1 MAEGTRRELTPE
13 QQAARAAELAEIRRR
28 LNDRVDE
35 LVPMYLSG
43 ARRAGRFWEVGSLEG
58 EPGQS
63 MKINR
68 DGPMKGFWTAFKLQ
82 EGEHGRSGQ
91 MLDLVIHRQYAG
103 NFGAAIKAL
112 RASFGMVSVSDEER
126 AKWAAAAE
134 QLAAKTKAETS
145 AAAEKKRSRAQALW
159 HGAVPIHGT
168 PAEAYL
174 QYRVPGWRRLGAWPG
189 ALRYRPDV
197 GCPIRSSYPV
207 WQGYPAMLAA
217 VFGPDG
223 DILACHRTYLDISGW
238 DHASRTGRVVQHK
251 IVRPEWE
258 EVDDF
263 GEVRVIRGEPQIQD
277 MAQPLPGKMKSH
289 KATLG
294 QYHDANGANG
304 SGGGRGGYIPLRKG
318 VGGAKLKDIAPRQV
332 PHFAEGIEDALNYAV
347 LNPHAWIGAAVSLSN
362 MANVWVPPQAGGI
375 CFIADRDAADNEAA
389 AASFEAAVAAHQARR
404 NDPDFVR
411 AVWPSPGFKDFSE
424 EAMERHA
431 RADIRPAG
439 HTGFAS

>member
-1 MAEGTRRELTPE
+1 MAEGARRELTAE

-43 ARRAGRFWEVGSLEG
+43 ARQAGRFWEVGSLEG

-68 DGPMKGFWTAFKLQ
+68 DGTLKGHWTAFKLQ
-82 EGEHGRSGQ
+82 PGEHGRSGQ
-91 MLDLVIHRQYAG
+91 MLDLVIAKKYGG
-103 NFGAAIKAL
+103 NFGEAIKAL
-112 RASFGMVSVSDEER
+112 RQSLGLANVSDADR
-126 AKWAAAAE
+126 ARFAREAEARAA
-134 QLAAKTKAETS
+134 QAKVDTS
-145 AAAEKKRSRAQALW
+145 AAAAKKRSRAQALW

-174 QYRVPGWRRLGAWPG
+174 QYRVPGWRSLGAWPG

-197 GCPIRSSYPV
+197 GCPIRSSYPQ
-207 WQGYPAMLAA
+207 WQGFPAMLAA

-223 DILACHRTYLDISGW
+223 DILAVHRTYLNIEGW

-263 GEVRVIRGEPQIQD
+263 GEVRTVRGEPQIQD
-277 MAQPLPGKMKSH
+277 MADPLPGKMKSH

-294 QYHDANGANG
+294 QYHDANGTG
-304 SGGGRGGYIPLRKG
+304 QGGYIPLRKG
-318 VGGAKLKDIAPRQV
+318 VSGARLKDIAPRLV

-347 LNPHAWIGAAVSLSN
+347 INPHAWIGAAVSLSN
-362 MANVWVPPQAGGI
+362 MANVWVPSQAGGV

-404 NDPDFVR
+404 DDPDFVR

-424 EAMERHA
+424 EAMRK
-431 RADIRPAG
+431 AG
-439 HTGFAS
+439 EA

>member
-1 MAEGTRRELTPE
+1 MGRELTAE
-13 QQAARAAELAEIRRR
+13 QQAARAAELVEIRRR

-35 LVPMYLSG
+35 LVPMYLTG

-68 DGPMKGFWTAFKLQ
+68 DGPRQGYWTAFKLQ
-82 EGEHGRSGQ
+82 PGEHGRSGQ
-91 MLDLVIHRQYAG
+91 MLDLVVAKKYGG
-103 NFGAAIKAL
+103 NFGEAIKAL
-112 RASFGMVSVSDEER
+112 RQSLGLANVSDADR
-126 AKWAAAAE
+126 ARFAREAEARAA
-134 QLAAKTKAETS
+134 QAKADTS
-145 AAAEKKRSRAQALW
+145 AAAQKKRSRAQALW

-174 QYRVPGWRRLGAWPG
+174 QFRVPSWRALGAWPG

-197 GCPIRSSYPV
+197 GCPVRSSYPQ

-217 VFGPDG
+217 VFGPEG

-238 DHASRTGRVVQHK
+238 DHATRTGRVVQHK

-263 GEVRVIRGEPQIQD
+263 GGVRLIRGEPQIQD
-277 MAQPLPGKMKSH
+277 TADPVPGRMKSH

-294 QYHDANGANG
+294 QYHDAESA
-304 SGGGRGGYIPLRKG
+304 GRGGYIPLRKG
-318 VGGAKLKDIAPRQV
+318 FGGRRLKDIPPGTV
-332 PHFAEGIEDALNYAV
+332 PLFAEGIEDALNYAV
-347 LNPHAWIGAAVSLSN
+347 RAIEQGRDPWIGAAVSLSN
-362 MANVWVPPQAGGI
+362 MANVWVPPQAAGV

-411 AVWPSPGFKDFSE
+411 AVWPSPGFKDFSD
-424 EAMERHA
+424 EAFA
-431 RADIRPAG
+431 KAG
-439 HTGFAS
+439 MA